1 MEAKFA
7 RVLDSG
13 RHAVVD
19 VKRKRAT
26 SGTCFKGDT
35 DLVLPLRSTA
45 SSFVHKLDK
54 RRKLYES
61 KSKHGFCSISSGK
74 SLLKYYSNFKKSGPP
89 HRLMYYYHGEWND
102 FPQDIVKSVQ
112 NDLIAKKT
120 AVEVDMNGNIVLLD
134 FLHMMQMDL
143 NTGLHQPIAWIDESG
158 NCFFPEIFADYD
170 KAQGSQYEFDEG
182 HSHLVSEHQGPE
194 NIKLH
199 LEIEING
206 SDAFERKE
214 SVGESNVKQIQA
226 HQNPAEK
233 DCDEVNNSRTRVS
246 AVEIDRKS
254 EEIKEME
261 GKMVTMVDHVQGFL
275 NADTVKKI
283 FFTGIGSSAC
293 AKVVEVHRGSS
304 TTMEARLELFQKQ
317 VEITKMYRGD
327 ANVQYAWLPCSKGTV
342 SGIMKYGVGH
352 YELSKIK
359 PTYGIGIHL
368 IPADCTEISA
378 SYYDV
383 DENDT
388 RHMVFCRVIMGNMEL
403 VHSGRKQFHP
413 SSEDFDSGVDN
424 LQNPKWYIV
433 WNTNMNSHIYP
444 EYVVSFKMASGVEG
458 PKVETESRADVSGIS
473 SCYERPQAQLHLGSP
488 STEVGSD
495 YHHDSA
501 EMSLKDAMVRSPSS
515 SRVPKSPWMPFSM
528 LFAAISHE
536 VPSKNMDLVNA
547 YYELFKNKK
556 INRDDFVKKLRL
568 IVGDALLRSAITS
581 LQCKIPSKSNIEMA
595 TSK

>member
-13 RHAVVD
+13 QHAVVD
-19 VKRKRAT
+19 LKRKRAT

-35 DLVLPLRSTA
+35 DVVFPLRSTA
-45 SSFVHKLDK
+45 SSFIHKLGK
-54 RRKLYES
+54 RRKLNES
-61 KSKHGFCSISSGK
+61 KSNHGFCSIFSGK
-74 SLLKYYSNFKKSGPP
+74 SLLKYYSNFKKSGLP

-102 FPQDIVKSVQ
+102 FPQYIVKSVQ
-112 NDLIAKKT
+112 KGLIAKKT
-120 AVEVDMNGNIVLLD
+120 AVEVDINGNVVLLD
-134 FLHMMQMDL
+134 FLHMMQLDL
-143 NTGLHQPIAWIDESG
+143 NTGVHQPIAWIDESG

-170 KAQGSQYEFDEG
+170 KAQGSQYEFDDG
-182 HSHLVSEHQGPE
+182 HSEHQGPE

-206 SDAFERKE
+206 SDAFKLKE
-214 SVGESNVKQIQA
+214 SVGESNVKQIQV
-226 HQNPAEK
+226 QENPAEK
-233 DCDEVNNSRTRVS
+233 DCDEVNNSCTRVL
-246 AVEIDRKS
+246 AVEVDEKS
-254 EEIKEME
+254 EENKEME
-261 GKMVTMVDHVQGFL
+261 GKMVMMDDHIQGFL
-275 NADTVKKI
+275 DVDTVKKI
-283 FFTGIGSSAC
+283 FFIGIGSSAR
-293 AKVVEVHRGSS
+293 AEVVEVHRGSS

-317 VEITKMYRGD
+317 VEITKKYRGD

-359 PTYGIGIHL
+359 RTYGVGIYL
-368 IPADCTEISA
+368 IPTDCAEISA
-378 SYYDV
+378 SYFDV

-388 RHMVFCRVIMGNMEL
+388 RHVVFCRVIMGNMEL
-403 VHSGRKQFHP
+403 VRSGRKQFHP

-444 EYVVSFKMASGVEG
+444 EYVVSFKMASDVEG
-458 PKVETESRADVSGIS
+458 RRVETESRVDVSGVS
-473 SCYERPQAQLHLGSP
+473 TCYEKPQAQLHLGSP
-488 STEVGSD
+488 STELGSD
-495 YHHDSA
+495 CHHVSA
-501 EMSLKDAMVRSPSS
+501 ERFLKDAIVPNPSS

-547 YYELFKNKK
+547 NYELFKVFFFLCLNFFLPVF
-556 INRDDFVKKLRL
+556 NAGVSPFCFF
-568 IVGDALLRSAITS
+568 SS
-581 LQCKIPSKSNIEMA
+581 S
-595 TSK
+595 